1 MSSSRCWGTS
11 IWSAHCSPPSGRSAI
26 SPPCIW
32 FPKARHLIPRMCW
45 PRSASTT
52 PSKPPNHRSA
62 SRPRCRPSGS
72 DPGRD
77 HFDGPPPDE
86 GGAVVSVARTSGGP
100 ALRPRY
106 RLRRVLAEVA
116 SVTLGLVLLI
126 WSLTPVYNMLL
137 IALDRDEGDIE
148 FEGIIWPP
156 DPSLHSFYTVLT
168 QGYWLVED
176 FWHQFGNSFFIGLMT
191 TFLTVLIG
199 SLASFALG
207 RMRLSKGW
215 LLVNAPLLTYAV
227 PASFLVIP
235 FSRLMASYGLSNT
248 LWAIIAANVTF
259 ATPYAILILQQYG
272 KLIPIELDE
281 AAQVDGASPVQVYRR
296 IYLPL
301 MTPALAAVGTYA
313 LLLAWNE
320 YLYQYVL
327 LSSTRNMTV
336 AVAIAQFFNSDEAPW
351 NYMMATAIIYS
362 LPPIVIFYALR
373 RYMAAGLTRGAL
385 KS

>member
-1 MSSSRCWGTS
+1 
-11 IWSAHCSPPSGRSAI
+11 
-26 SPPCIW
+26 
-32 FPKARHLIPRMCW
+32 
-45 PRSASTT
+45 
-52 PSKPPNHRSA
+52 
-62 SRPRCRPSGS
+62 
-72 DPGRD
+72 
-77 HFDGPPPDE
+77 
-86 GGAVVSVARTSGGP
+86 VSVACTSGGP
-100 ALRPRY
+100 VRRPRS
-106 RLRRVLAEVA
+106 RLRRVLVEVT
-116 SVTLGLVLLI
+116 SVTLGIVLLI

-156 DPSLHSFYTVLT
+156 EPSLHSFYTVLT

-176 FWHQFGNSFFIGLMT
+176 FWRQFGNSFFIGLMT
-191 TFLTVLIG
+191 MFLTVLIG

-235 FSRLMASYGLSNT
+235 FYRLMASYGLSNS
-248 LWAIIAANVTF
+248 LWAIVAANVTF
-259 ATPYAILILQQYG
+259 ATPYAILILRQYAT
-272 KLIPIELDE
+272 LIPIELDQ
-281 AAQVDGASPVQVYRR
+281 AAQVDGASPGQVYRR

-301 MTPALAAVGTYA
+301 MTPALAAVGTFA

-373 RYMAAGLTRGAL
+373 RYMAAGLARGAV
-385 KS
+385 KG

>member
-1 MSSSRCWGTS
+1 
-11 IWSAHCSPPSGRSAI
+11 
-26 SPPCIW
+26 
-32 FPKARHLIPRMCW
+32 
-45 PRSASTT
+45 
-52 PSKPPNHRSA
+52 
-62 SRPRCRPSGS
+62 
-72 DPGRD
+72 
-77 HFDGPPPDE
+77 
-86 GGAVVSVARTSGGP
+86 VSVARTSGGP
-100 ALRPRY
+100 VLRPRS
-106 RLRRVLAEVA
+106 RLRRVLAEVS
-116 SVTLGLVLLI
+116 SVTLGVVLLI

-176 FWHQFGNSFFIGLMT
+176 FWRQFGNSFFIGLMT
-191 TFLTVLIG
+191 MFLTVLIG

-207 RMRLSKGW
+207 RMRLSKGR

-235 FSRLMASYGLSNT
+235 FSRLMTSYGLSNT

-259 ATPYAILILQQYG
+259 ATPYAILILQQYA

-320 YLYQYVL
+320 YLYQYLL

-362 LPPIVIFYALR
+362 LPPIVMFYALR
-373 RYMAAGLTRGAL
+373 RYMAAGLTRGTV
-385 KS
+385 KG

>member
-1 MSSSRCWGTS
+1 
-11 IWSAHCSPPSGRSAI
+11 
-26 SPPCIW
+26 
-32 FPKARHLIPRMCW
+32 
-45 PRSASTT
+45 
-52 PSKPPNHRSA
+52 
-62 SRPRCRPSGS
+62 
-72 DPGRD
+72 
-77 HFDGPPPDE
+77 
-86 GGAVVSVARTSGGP
+86 VSVARTSGGP
-100 ALRPRY
+100 VLRPRD
-106 RLRRVLAEVA
+106 RLRWVLAEVA
-116 SVTLGLVLLI
+116 LVTLGVVLLI
-126 WSLTPVYNMLL
+126 WSLAPVYNMLL

-148 FEGIIWPP
+148 FEGLIWPP
-156 DPSLHSFYTVLT
+156 DPSLHSFQAVLT

-191 TFLTVLIG
+191 MILTVLTG
-199 SLASFALG
+199 SLASFAFS
-207 RMRLSKGW
+207 RMRLSSRG
-215 LLVNAPLLTYAV
+215 LLLNAPLLTYAV

-235 FSRLMASYGLSNT
+235 FSRLMAIYGLSNT

-259 ATPYAILILQQYG
+259 ATPYAILILHQYA
-272 KLIPIELDE
+272 KLIPLELDE
-281 AAQVDGASPVQVYRR
+281 AARMDGASPGQVYRR

-385 KS
+385 KG

>member
-1 MSSSRCWGTS
+1 
-11 IWSAHCSPPSGRSAI
+11 
-26 SPPCIW
+26 
-32 FPKARHLIPRMCW
+32 
-45 PRSASTT
+45 
-52 PSKPPNHRSA
+52 
-62 SRPRCRPSGS
+62 
-72 DPGRD
+72 
-77 HFDGPPPDE
+77 
-86 GGAVVSVARTSGGP
+86 VSVALTSGGP
-100 ALRPRY
+100 VLRPRY
-106 RLRRVLAEVA
+106 RLRRVLAEAA
-116 SVTLGLVLLI
+116 SVTLGVVLLI

-137 IALDRDEGDIE
+137 IALDRDDGDIE

-176 FWHQFGNSFFIGLMT
+176 FWRQFGNSFFIGLMT
-191 TFLTVLIG
+191 MFLTVLIG

-207 RMRLSKGW
+207 RMRLNKGW

-259 ATPYAILILQQYG
+259 ATPYAILILQQYAR
-272 KLIPIELDE
+272 LIPLELDQ
-281 AAQVDGASPVQVYRR
+281 AARVDGASPVQVYRR

-373 RYMAAGLTRGAL
+373 GYMAAGLTRGAV
-385 KS
+385 KG

>member
-1 MSSSRCWGTS
+1 VR
-11 IWSAHCSPPSGRSAI
+11 
-26 SPPCIW
+26 
-32 FPKARHLIPRMCW
+32 
-45 PRSASTT
+45 
-52 PSKPPNHRSA
+52 
-62 SRPRCRPSGS
+62 
-72 DPGRD
+72 
-77 HFDGPPPDE
+77 
-86 GGAVVSVARTSGGP
+86 VARTSGGP
-100 ALRPRY
+100 GIRPRY
-106 RLRRVLAEVA
+106 RLRRVLTEVT
-116 SVTLGLVLLI
+116 SVALGVVLLI

-156 DPSLHSFYTVLT
+156 DPSLHSFSTVLT

-176 FWHQFGNSFFIGLMT
+176 FWRQFGNSFFIGLMT
-191 TFLTVLIG
+191 MFLTGLIG
-199 SLASFALG
+199 SLASFASG
-207 RMRLSKGW
+207 RMRSRKGW

-235 FSRLMASYGLSNT
+235 FSRLMARYGLSNT

-259 ATPYAILILQQYG
+259 ATPYAILILRQYAT
-272 KLIPIELDE
+272 LIPTELDE

-301 MTPALAAVGTYA
+301 MAPALAAVGTFA

-320 YLYQYVL
+320 YLYQYLL

-373 RYMAAGLTRGAL
+373 RYMAAGLTRGAV
-385 KS
+385 KG

>member
-1 MSSSRCWGTS
+1 
-11 IWSAHCSPPSGRSAI
+11 
-26 SPPCIW
+26 
-32 FPKARHLIPRMCW
+32 
-45 PRSASTT
+45 
-52 PSKPPNHRSA
+52 
-62 SRPRCRPSGS
+62 
-72 DPGRD
+72 
-77 HFDGPPPDE
+77 
-86 GGAVVSVARTSGGP
+86 V
-100 ALRPRY
+100 
-106 RLRRVLAEVA
+106 RRKLAEVA
-116 SVTLGLVLLI
+116 SVILGLALVI

-148 FEGIIWPP
+148 FAGIIWPP

-176 FWHQFGNSFFIGLMT
+176 FWRQFGHSFFIGLMT
-191 TFLTVLIG
+191 MALTTLIG

-207 RMRLSKGW
+207 RLRVSKSW
-215 LLVNAPLLTYAV
+215 LVLNAPLLTYAV

-235 FSRLMASYGLSNT
+235 FSRLMASYGLSNS
-248 LWAIIAANVTF
+248 LWAIVAANVTF
-259 ATPYAILILQQYG
+259 AAPYAILILRQYAT
-272 KLIPIELDE
+272 LIPIELDQ
-281 AAQVDGASPVQVYRR
+281 AAQVDGASPVQMYRL

-301 MTPALAAVGTYA
+301 MAPALAAVGTFA

-373 RYMAAGLTRGAL
+373 PFMAAGLMRGERTRG
-385 KS
+385 SR

>member
-1 MSSSRCWGTS
+1 
-11 IWSAHCSPPSGRSAI
+11 
-26 SPPCIW
+26 
-32 FPKARHLIPRMCW
+32 
-45 PRSASTT
+45 
-52 PSKPPNHRSA
+52 
-62 SRPRCRPSGS
+62 
-72 DPGRD
+72 
-77 HFDGPPPDE
+77 
-86 GGAVVSVARTSGGP
+86 VSVARTSGGP

-191 TFLTVLIG
+191 MFLTVLIG
-199 SLASFALG
+199 SLAGFAFG
-207 RMRLSKGW
+207 RMRSGKGW
-215 LLVNAPLLTYAV
+215 LVVNAPLLTYAV

-373 RYMAAGLTRGAL
+373 RYMAAGLTRGAV
-385 KS
+385 KG